1 MTAVA
6 PSVAVITGAS
16 RGIGAGLVAAYRE
29 MGYAVVATSR
39 SIAPSDDPMI
49 PTVQGDIGEPDTADP
64 VIAEAMNRFGRIDT
78 LVNNAGV
85 FVAKRFTDYTDD
97 DYDHLTAVNLDGF
110 FHITRRAI
118 ARMESQ
124 GAGHVVTIT
133 TTLVEHANTSVPSV
147 LASLTKGGL
156 AAATKSLAIEYAAA
170 GIRVNAV
177 SPGVIR
183 TPMHAPDT
191 HEQLAGLHPIGRIG
205 EISDIV
211 AAVRYLESA
220 PFVTGEFLHV
230 DGGQSAGH

>member
-1 MTAVA
+1 MSEGNLFEA
-6 PSVAVITGAS
+6 
-16 RGIGAGLVAAYRE
+16 E
-29 MGYAVVATSR
+29 
-39 SIAPSDDPMI
+39 D
-49 PTVQGDIGEPDTADP
+49 VQGLENVLADTTMP
-64 VIAEAMNRFGRIDT
+64 
-78 LVNNAGV
+78 
-85 FVAKRFTDYTDD
+85 
-97 DYDHLTAVNLDGF
+97 AV
-110 FHITRRAI
+110 TRRNLL
-118 ARMESQ
+118 S
-124 GAGHVVTIT
+124 
-133 TTLVEHANTSVPSV
+133 
-147 LASLTKGGL
+147 K
-156 AAATKSLAIEYAAA
+156 AAVGTAAV